1 MNLNSSKLLCAS
13 ILMNIFFAT
22 EGSATHY
29 IYDWEAR
36 SLSLDGMPSES
47 IDFSKNGSFLF
58 TISFSGG
65 WLSSD
70 NYFELNAITRD
81 DSRIR
86 FSYLPSLDVG
96 EGLPI
101 YLGLVDF
108 FSPPIF
114 CADEYVVREDSFDA
128 LMHFNNQRCNGAESY
143 TNRGGYFV
151 KGYGYD
157 DAASTYRIDV
167 SAVPLPAGSALLLS
181 AISLLG
187 LTRLRRRKIG

>member
-1 MNLNSSKLLCAS
+1 MNLSLSKLLCAS
-13 ILMNIFFAT
+13 ILVNFFFAS
-22 EGSATHY
+22 EGSAAHY
-29 IYDWEAR
+29 VYDWETR
-36 SLSLDGMPSES
+36 SLTLDGTPS
-47 IDFSKNGSFLF
+47 DALDLSKNGSSLF

-86 FSYLPSLDVG
+86 FSYLPSLNVG

-101 YLGLVDF
+101 STSSLDF
-108 FSPPIF
+108 TRPIV
-114 CADEYVVREDSFDA
+114 CANEYVVRENSFDA
-128 LMHFNNQRCNGAESY
+128 LMPYNNRRCNGAESY
-143 TNRGGYFV
+143 NNRGGYFV
-151 KGYGYD
+151 RGYGYD